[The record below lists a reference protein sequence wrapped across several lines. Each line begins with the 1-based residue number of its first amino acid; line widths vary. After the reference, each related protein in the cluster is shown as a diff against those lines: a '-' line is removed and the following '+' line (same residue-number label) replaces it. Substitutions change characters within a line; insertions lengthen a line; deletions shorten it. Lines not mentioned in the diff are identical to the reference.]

1 MTTNIREI
9 KRTSL
14 LETGQRLRELG
25 DEVDKR
31 EDIEGAI
38 VVVCCKDGRVALRGY
53 GYRTSAL
60 ECIGWLHRAL
70 DAMTDGS
77 GLETDFSKSTP
88 PSGVA

>member
-1 MTTNIREI
+1 MSNVREI

-14 LETGQRLRELG
+14 LDTGRRLIELG
-25 DEVDKR
+25 NEVAKR
-31 EDIEGAI
+31 DDIEGAI
-38 VVVCCKDGRVALRGY
+38 VVVCMKDGRVALRGY

-77 GLETDFSKSTP
+77 GLETDFTGAP
-88 PSGVA
+88 PDRAS